1 MIMKDSYTHSF
12 MPLVFFSEGGKWGVK
27 DLEGDVVFP
36 PIFDS
41 FNTSS
46 DDLNY
51 THFVYEGKS
60 GFFVLCPGDYNLVF
74 DAQRKY
80 IWGNRALSQH
90 IHKNMCFLIVCEWE
104 FANGLDS
111 AETDEIWDK
120 ANGLE
125 IAMFAFRAKLKRSK
139 CTIKTSDGDFY
150 DIMTKFK
157 SRCKNLIVPP
167 GNMVGANLF
176 VKVYEY
182 LVSVYTAAG
191 YEKIPIFPPCSY
203 DSGMTRAFD
212 NMLILPRLFFGRND
226 FSMFLTRF
234 FQIEGVVAVTDI
246 KQAFIDYIKD
256 SQDCKESD

>member
-1 MIMKDSYTHSF
+1 MQDTYTHSF
-12 MPLVFFSEGGKWGVK
+12 MPLAFFSEGGKWGVK

-41 FNTSS
+41 FNSYE
-46 DDLNY
+46 DLNY

-125 IAMFAFRAKLKRSK
+125 IAMRAFRAKLKRSK

-150 DIMTKFK
+150 DIMTKFE

-191 YEKIPIFPPCSY
+191 CGKIPMFPPCSY
-203 DSGMTRAFD
+203 DSAMTRAFD
-212 NMLILPRLFFGRND
+212 NTLLLPRIFFGCND
-226 FSMFLTRF
+226 FSRFLTVF
-234 FQIEGVVAVTDI
+234 VQVEGLVNI
-246 KQAFIDYIKD
+246 NKAFAEYAEHI
-256 SQDCKESD
+256 KESQSSKKSD